1 MFVQE
6 PLANAGHHVQTQDEA
21 IFNDQMYGV
30 LSLVDK
36 KRDKCKKSK

>member
-6 PLANAGHHVQTQDEA
+6 PLANVGHHVQAQDEA
-21 IFNDQMYGV
+21 MFNDRMYGV